1 MITESIQLKGCVDA
15 KYANFFLSLLEKHEH
30 SSLLTDEIVQDFCIG
45 GYDYPDEFSVTGIPA
60 GWIDSQNKNEVFHQL
75 KDIETTLSHYLRKT
89 WHNDAIYPMD
99 IDTNF
104 SSVFNLL
111 DRVVGRNKI
120 FNCLHKAAGSSRSTL
135 TSASNSASSSLQDWV
150 INRIASET
158 RSL

>member
-104 SSVFNLL
+104 SSVFNDSIESMLFLGTDTSRPKIEIEMSLNSWNLL
-111 DRVVGRNKI
+111 KRICRTHQSNWEK
-120 FNCLHKAAGSSRSTL
+120 TL
-135 TSASNSASSSLQDWV
+135 N
-150 INRIASET
+150 
-158 RSL
+158 